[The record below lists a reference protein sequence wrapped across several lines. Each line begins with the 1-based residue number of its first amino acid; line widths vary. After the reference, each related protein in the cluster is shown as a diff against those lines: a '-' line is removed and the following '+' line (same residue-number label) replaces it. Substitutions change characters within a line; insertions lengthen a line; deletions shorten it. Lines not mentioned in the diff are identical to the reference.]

1 MVLKGGLSTKMK
13 PNILNL
19 ELRKRISTKIYN
31 EQAELKLM
39 R

>member
-1 MVLKGGLSTKMK
+1 MVLKAGLSTKVK

-19 ELRKRISTKIYN
+19 ELKKRISTKNYN